1 MFCSLLVCARWCCCC
16 CCLPFFDYYL
26 SHEFHLIWKIS
37 NFSSYS
43 PFFVFFTSS
52 WYFRCALLCFGS
64 TGHTLQPTRR
74 SFDTSLGNLVP
85 LPPPSSIQNS
95 SHLILWPVCE
105 YICCWY
111 LLSPTNMKRKHKLVI
126 YGDSKY
132 NFHLFFFI
140 LYFFFLFCFFR
151 GRNNRM
157 HDGEEASRASEAHK
171 EDIDC
176 PENKIKNWTWTTNR
190 TTHWVP
196 EMWAISNFSCR
207 IFIFIF
213 CDRRRRRPHHCWVI
227 KKSYSD
233 PEPRN
238 VLMKTKISNNEQR
251 ILYIFSESCV
261 LIVH

>member
-140 LYFFFLFCFFR
+140 LYFFFSSASFEAEIIACTM
-151 GRNNRM
+151 GRR
-157 HDGEEASRASEAHK
+157 RAGQVRPIRK
-171 EDIDC
+171 TLTVR
-176 PENKIKNWTWTTNR
+176 KIKLRIEHEQPTEQHIEYLR
-190 TTHWVP
+190 CEP
-196 EMWAISNFSCR
+196 SRISRVEFLFS
-207 IFIFIF
+207 FFVTVV
-213 CDRRRRRPHHCWVI
+213 D
-227 KKSYSD
+227 D
-233 PEPRN
+233 
-238 VLMKTKISNNEQR
+238 
-251 ILYIFSESCV
+251 V
-261 LIVH
+261 LIIVES